1 MKKEKDKW
9 RGKEN
14 ARSLSTC
21 SFHGLYVPFGGGEE
35 GISVCSGTLQVF
47 LKSTYVS
54 PHLCVSYHLHASITG
69 EKPYVH
75 IIGLLSLYM
84 PMNVILGV

>member
-1 MKKEKDKW
+1 MQDHYQL
-9 RGKEN
+9 
-14 ARSLSTC
+14 AVFIAFTFL
-21 SFHGLYVPFGGGEE
+21 FGGEG